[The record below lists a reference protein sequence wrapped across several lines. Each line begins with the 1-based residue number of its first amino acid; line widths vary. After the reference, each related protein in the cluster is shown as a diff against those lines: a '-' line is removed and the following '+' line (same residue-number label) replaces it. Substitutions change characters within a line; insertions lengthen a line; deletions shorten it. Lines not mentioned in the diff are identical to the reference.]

1 MNLPLKFKIKLTMNI
16 KLFNTISAIAIICLI
31 SSCSVFKKTPEKAT
45 TAVTAIPPA
54 NRVENT
60 TTANSSGQIQT
71 LNVEQFNKLLV
82 LDEIQLVDVRT
93 PEEFQTGHIR
103 DAQNIDYNNESFKS
117 KISSLDKSKP
127 VLVYCRSGK
136 RSANA
141 AEIMKELGFTKIVS
155 LDGGMIS
162 WEAANLPT
170 SK

>member
-1 MNLPLKFKIKLTMNI
+1 MNI
-16 KLFNTISAIAIICLI
+16 KLFNAISAVAIVCLI
-31 SSCSVFKKTPEKAT
+31 SSCSVFKKTPETT
-45 TAVTAIPPA
+45 TAVSAAPPA
-54 NRVENT
+54 SKVENT
-60 TTANSSGQIQT
+60 TTVNSSGQIQT
-71 LNVEQFNKLLV
+71 INAEQFNKLLV

-93 PEEFQTGHIR
+93 PEEFKTGHIK
-103 DAQNIDYNNESFKS
+103 DAENIDYNNENFKS

>member
-1 MNLPLKFKIKLTMNI
+1 MNI
-16 KLFNTISAIAIICLI
+16 RKFNTIGIIALACLI
-31 SSCSVFKKTPEKAT
+31 SSCSVFKKAPERAT
-45 TAVTAIPPA
+45 TTINVAPPA
-54 NRVENT
+54 NKVENT

-71 LNVEQFNKLLV
+71 INAEQFNKLLV

-93 PEEFQTGHIR
+93 PEEFQTGHIK
-103 DAQNIDYNNESFKS
+103 DAENIDYNNESFKS